1 MIELSCLKNTAG
13 IKTIGRLLKLYI
25 SCMALISPWAKVIV
39 FSTLKIEI
47 SVKFFGLTSY
57 ILYIWFL
64 LKTITTC
71 KCYLQAIQ
79 KGNIEGAKIHAEN
92 AIRQKNQVI

>member
-47 SVKFFGLTSY
+47 SVKFFWFN
-57 ILYIWFL
+57 ILYSLHLIS
-64 LKTITTC
+64 
-71 KCYLQAIQ
+71 
-79 KGNIEGAKIHAEN
+79 AEN
-92 AIRQKNQVI
+92 YYNL